1 MLSEEF
7 YTLGSISCSLRQPLC
22 KSFTLDGSHPFY
34 SFAGMLVRM
43 VTFTPL
49 ELRKNEGTQC
59 WSVQHLRS
67 SDGYVWTDLSQRP
80 CTVLVVG
87 SRKSLADRGAVDS
100 RPLYLLLQLLATNA
114 AVQEV
119 FYCILFLGVLT
130 AFFFSRVSSSLTA
143 GHLIL
148 CFLFAQWA

>member
-7 YTLGSISCSLRQPLC
+7 YTLGSFSCSLRQPLC

-67 SDGYVWTDLSQRP
+67 SDLSQRP
-80 CTVLVVG
+80 CTVLMVG

-119 FYCILFLGVLT
+119 FYCILFLGL
-130 AFFFSRVSSSLTA
+130 FFFSSVPSSLTA

-148 CFLFAQWA
+148 CFLFAQ

>member
-1 MLSEEF
+1 
-7 YTLGSISCSLRQPLC
+7 
-22 KSFTLDGSHPFY
+22 
-34 SFAGMLVRM
+34 M

-49 ELRKNEGTQC
+49 ELKKNEGTQC
-59 WSVQHLRS
+59 LSVQHLRS
-67 SDGYVWTDLSQRP
+67 SDGYVWTDLSQRR

-119 FYCILFLGVLT
+119 FCCILF
-130 AFFFSRVSSSLTA
+130 FFFPPT
-143 GHLIL
+143 
-148 CFLFAQWA
+148 